1 MGGAG
6 TAARSEIERIARESL
21 GIDALHP
28 QQLEAIELVVA
39 GGDVLAI
46 WATGSGKTAIYQ
58 VAAAMRPGVTVVVS
72 PLIALQE
79 DQRLRIEEAPRLD
92 GAVVLNSAGGERV
105 RQESW
110 QRLRDGDA
118 QHVLLAPEQLAK
130 PEVVEGLAELEVAL
144 LVVDEAHCI
153 AAWGHD
159 FRPDYLLLGSVAERL
174 GRPPIVAL
182 TATASAP
189 VRDEIVERLGIPEAS
204 VLVGDLDRPGIALSV
219 VRHVDD
225 DAKRAAVVD
234 QVAALPTPGL
244 LYASTRAGTQRYA
257 EALAERGLRSLVYH
271 GGMAAKAREEVH
283 RRFHEG
289 DVDVVVATSAFGM
302 GIDKPDV
309 RFVVHADVPE
319 SIDAYFQE
327 VGRAGRDGA
336 DATATLHY
344 RPEDLS
350 LRRYFATKAP
360 SRREL
365 ASIVSAVGRRPRSRR
380 RLADE
385 TGVSPRRLT
394 ALLSLLVDTA
404 SVRMDRDGVRART
417 GVDARE
423 AVSAALDRA
432 RDRERIDES
441 RIEMLRAYAETRRCR
456 RRTLLEYFGQ
466 ELPEPCGECDRC
478 RAGDDDAD
486 AARAA
491 AGEAETS
498 AGSSGRFDLEQQVT
512 HRSWGDGTVMSIE
525 DDRMTVFFEHQG
537 YKVLS
542 LEAVEEQ
549 DLLTG

>member
-1 MGGAG
+1 MTQA
-6 TAARSEIERIARESL
+6 TDTEIDRMARESL
-21 GIDALHP
+21 GIEALHP
-28 QQLEAIELVVA
+28 QQREAIGRVVA
-39 GGDVLAI
+39 GDDVLAI
-46 WATGSGKTAIYQ
+46 WATGSGKSAIYQ
-58 VAAAMRPGVTVVVS
+58 VASAVRPGVTIVVS

-79 DQRLRIEEAPRLD
+79 DQRARLEDAPHLD
-92 GAVVLNSAGGERV
+92 GAVVLNSTGGARATKAAWE
-105 RQESW
+105 
-110 QRLRDGDA
+110 RLRSGDA
-118 QHVLLAPEQLAK
+118 RHVLLAPEQLAK
-130 PEVVEGLAELEVAL
+130 EEVVEGLAELEVGM

-159 FRPDYLLLGSVAERL
+159 FRPDYLLLGSIAERL

-189 VRDEIVERLGIPEAS
+189 VRDEIVERLGMPDAA

-234 QVAALPTPGL
+234 EVASLPAPGL
-244 LYASTRAGTQRYA
+244 LYVSTRAATQRYA
-257 EALAERGLRSLVYH
+257 DALAERGLRSLAYH
-271 GGMAAKAREEVH
+271 GGMAGKARDDVH
-283 RRFHEG
+283 HRFLDGE
-289 DVDVVVATSAFGM
+289 VDVVVATSAFGM

-336 DATATLHY
+336 EATATLHY

-365 ASIVSAVGRRPRSRR
+365 ASIVSALGRRPRSRSA
-380 RLADE
+380 LAED
-385 TGVSPRRLT
+385 TGISTRRLT
-394 ALLSLLVDTA
+394 ALLALLVDTA
-404 SVRMDRDGVRART
+404 SVRLDRDGARARP

-423 AVSAALDRA
+423 AVAAALERA
-432 RDRERIDES
+432 HDRERIDAS
-441 RIEMLRAYAETRRCR
+441 RIEMLRSYAETRRCR
-456 RRTLLEYFGQ
+456 RRALLEYFGQ
-466 ELPEPCGECDRC
+466 ELESPCGTCDRC
-478 RAGDDDAD
+478 EAD
-486 AARAA
+486 AAAA
-491 AGEAETS
+491 DAGD
-498 AGSSGRFDLEQQVT
+498 GDDEQAASPGPYDVEQRVS
-512 HRSWGDGTVMSIE
+512 HRRWGDGTVMSVE
-525 DDRMTVFFEHQG
+525 DDRMTVFFEHEG

-549 DLLTG
+549 GLLAS